1 MEGFD
6 SLGRVTSST
15 AAAVPPARPLGQRW
29 GLSDVAGWYLLVIL
43 LQTVV
48 LAILRSSEGGVIPD
62 PTPVWMLFVVQIPQ
76 WVCYGIGPLISTS
89 RRGDG
94 PIADLG
100 LRLTRS
106 DLTIGLVTGLV
117 AQLLIIPLL
126 YFPITRI
133 IDSDPGEAARELIDL
148 IDGPADIIMMA
159 IVVVVMAPLVEE
171 LFYRGLLQG
180 ALRRYFADRAG
191 PRMFG
196 SLSAAD
202 TASIAI
208 SGLLFALLHFQ
219 PLQFAGLFVFG
230 LILGWLRVRYDR
242 LGPAWAAH
250 LAFNAVTF
258 GVLVA
263 G

>member
-1 MEGFD
+1 M
-6 SLGRVTSST
+6 
-15 AAAVPPARPLGQRW
+15 GQRW
-29 GLSDVAGWYLLVIL
+29 GLADVAGWYLLVFFLQSL
-43 LQTVV
+43 LLV
-48 LAILRSSEGGVIPD
+48 ILRSAEGGALPD
-62 PTPVWMLFVVQIPQ
+62 QTPVWMLFVVQIPQ
-76 WVCYGIGPLISTS
+76 WICYGLGPLISTS

-94 PIADLG
+94 PVVELG
-100 LRLTRS
+100 LRLTRT
-106 DLTIGLVTGLV
+106 DLAVGLPAGLV

-126 YFPITRI
+126 YYPITRI
-133 IDSDPGEAARELIDL
+133 IDDDPGEAARDLIDL
-148 IDGPADIIMMA
+148 IDGPIDIILMA

-180 ALRRYFADRAG
+180 ALRRHFADRAG

-196 SLSAAD
+196 SVSAAD
-202 TASIAI
+202 AASIAI

-230 LILGWLRVRYDR
+230 LILGYLRVRYDR

-250 LAFNAVTF
+250 LSFNAVTF

-263 G
+263 S